1 MSLLNNIGFTAAACT
16 TLSFIPQLTKIRKQG
31 GRDLSYGMLSI
42 YLVGV
47 ILWLVYGIL
56 LGAIAVI
63 VANAASILLVLA
75 AIVMKASIAGP
86 PKRLQQA
93 PNLATPRAL
102 NPRILVQSLSS
113 RNSSKRQ
120 KLSRLLCFGGSPADE
135 TAGSS

>member
-86 PKRLQQA
+86 PQA
-93 PNLATPRAL
+93 PTEGAQPRHTS
-102 NPRILVQSLSS
+102 NSQSENS
-113 RNSSKRQ
+113 RPIVIQS
-120 KLSRLLCFGGSPADE
+120 
-135 TAGSS
+135 